1 MNIPYHPLLVHF
13 PIGFVFA
20 ALILHTIYLI
30 KPNWTCRVVSI
41 WLTGFAATSS
51 LLASISGQLEYQK
64 ALSQNYSADILKTLE
79 THQIM
84 GNLTSSSTLLL
95 SLGFIDNPL
104 IVFVIIWLNIFFKK
118 MDDKRIDFFAFV
130 VLLFL
135 VGGITF
141 TSYLG
146 GTLVWEYGVG
156 IK

>member
-1 MNIPYHPLLVHF
+1 MNIPYHPLLVHS

-84 GNLTSSSTLLL
+84 GNVITWT
-95 SLGFIDNPL
+95 L

>member
-1 MNIPYHPLLVHF
+1 
-13 PIGFVFA
+13 
-20 ALILHTIYLI
+20 
-30 KPNWTCRVVSI
+30 
-41 WLTGFAATSS
+41 
-51 LLASISGQLEYQK
+51 
-64 ALSQNYSADILKTLE
+64 
-79 THQIM
+79 
-84 GNLTSSSTLLL
+84 
-95 SLGFIDNPL
+95 
-104 IVFVIIWLNIFFKK
+104 

>member
-13 PIGFVFA
+13 PIGFIFA
-20 ALILHTIYLI
+20 ALILHAIYLI

-84 GNLTSSSTLLL
+84 GNVITWT
-95 SLGFIDNPL
+95 L

>member
-64 ALSQNYSADILKTLE
+64 ALSQNYSTDILKTLE

-84 GNLTSSSTLLL
+84 GNVITWT
-95 SLGFIDNPL
+95 L